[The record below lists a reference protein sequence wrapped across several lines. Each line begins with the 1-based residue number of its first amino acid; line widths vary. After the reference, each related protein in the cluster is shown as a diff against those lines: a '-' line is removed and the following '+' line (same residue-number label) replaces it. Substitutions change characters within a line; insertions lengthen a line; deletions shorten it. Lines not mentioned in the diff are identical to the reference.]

1 MQSFFSMDEYMNLVS
16 REVKLPDGTILPS
29 PVAIACV
36 GAGGKTSVMFW
47 LAQQFKAMAL
57 RVFCTTTTHIN
68 QPTPSQCDTFILN
81 DNAIVRLD
89 LLKKHATAGQIICC
103 ASTCEPSLNK
113 VKGLAP
119 QEINTIKA
127 LGLFD
132 VCLVE
137 ADGAQGLTIKA
148 PAIHEPVIP
157 SNTDVVMALVSAQSL
172 LRPAN
177 PALIHRWESF
187 AAITQCQEGV
197 IIDETILCR
206 LINHPNGMF
215 KNAPKQA
222 IRILV
227 INALDLALSES
238 SLIALSQKL
247 LNKNPQLQAIW
258 LIQTQH
264 KTQVLRHLI
273 TNNSLAGL
281 TENEL
286 ISTNECDPYL

>member
-1 MQSFFSMDEYMNLVS
+1 MQSLFSMDEYMDLVS
-16 REVKLPDGTILPS
+16 QEIKLPDGAILPS
-29 PVAIACV
+29 PAVIAFV

-57 RVFCTTTTHIN
+57 RVFCTTTTHMYR
-68 QPTPSQCDTFILN
+68 PKPSQCDTLILN
-81 DNAIVRLD
+81 DNAIARLGI
-89 LLKKHATAGQIICC
+89 LKKHATAGQIVYC

-113 VKGLAP
+113 IKGLAP
-119 QEINTIKA
+119 QEIDTIKA
-127 LGLFD
+127 LDLFD
-132 VCLVE
+132 VYLVE

-157 SNTDVVMALVSAQSL
+157 SHTDVVMALVSAQSL

-177 PALIHRWESF
+177 SALIHRWESF
-187 AAITQCQEGV
+187 VAITQCQEGMV
-197 IIDETILCR
+197 IDETILCR
-206 LINHPNGMF
+206 LIRHPSGMF
-215 KNAPKQA
+215 KNTSKQA

-247 LNKNPQLQAIW
+247 LNKNPPLQAIW
-258 LIQTQH
+258 LIQTEH

-273 TNNSLAGL
+273 TKN
-281 TENEL
+281 
-286 ISTNECDPYL
+286 